1 MCKTINFSGS
11 FGVHVPLAFDV
22 AFFFKCVEEGVDCAG
37 TEVDAKAFTDF
48 GDYLVAVHGLLFE
61 KLEYDH
67 VE

>member
-22 AFFFKCVEEGVDCAG
+22 AFFFKCVEEGVYCAG
-37 TEVDAKAFTDF
+37 TEVDAKAFADV
-48 GDYLVAVHGLLFE
+48 GDYLVAVHGLLVE